1 MYISSCPSFMK
12 DVETEF
18 CPIFHN
24 KRVVFALKLLMSG
37 VCSEL
42 TVIFTAKF
50 SATVL
55 PIFCHSFL
63 IFAHLISFPEEYNNF
78 FFPCFF
84 FKLNNLK
91 LNAKRYV

>member
-12 DVETEF
+12 DVETEL

-24 KRVVFALKLLMSG
+24 KRVVFALKLLTSG
-37 VCSEL
+37 DCSEL
-42 TVIFTAKF
+42 TVIFTAK
-50 SATVL
+50 SWATVLL

-63 IFAHLISFPEEYNNF
+63 IFSLLISFPEEYNNF

-84 FKLNNLK
+84 FFKLNNLK
-91 LNAKRYV
+91 LNAKR